1 MRRIEW
7 LNLSSWKNIV
17 AVATGRAHI
26 VALKSDGTVNAV
38 DTTRLNLM
46 GQCDVSNWR
55 DIVVIAAG
63 KNYTVGVKADGTVVA
78 AGRTWE
84 SEGDI
89 SQWTD
94 IVAII
99 ANTEAALGVKS
110 DGTVVCTAE
119 WYKCDDYK
127 LFNSIDTLEQECKE
141 ANAELRRKEAEA
153 EAELRRQEAE
163 RKRKEEEA
171 KAKAEE
177 EHRQRIAAL
186 EAERRPSR
194 RSCPPS
200 RGCSPAAS
208 AESWRPGWRKL
219 RRS

>member
-1 MRRIEW
+1 M
-7 LNLSSWKNIV
+7 
-17 AVATGRAHI
+17 
-26 VALKSDGTVNAV
+26 
-38 DTTRLNLM
+38 
-46 GQCDVSNWR
+46 
-55 DIVVIAAG
+55 
-63 KNYTVGVKADGTVVA
+63 
-78 AGRTWE
+78 
-84 SEGDI
+84 
-89 SQWTD
+89 
-94 IVAII
+94 AII

-177 EHRQRIAAL
+177 ERRQRIAAL
-186 EAERRPSR
+186 EAEKASIQAELPTIKGLFSDGKRRELEAR
-194 RSCPPS
+194 L
-200 RGCSPAAS
+200 
-208 AESWRPGWRKL
+208 AEIEKEL
-219 RRS
+219 KQI